1 MFRQNYYFSATPQ
14 PTPPIFYCLT
24 ALNRQKS
31 LLFVVKIFNSL
42 FAFSL
47 LGVLSGRK
55 GNEAQ
60 QIIN

>member
-14 PTPPIFYCLT
+14 PTPTFYNYHT
-24 ALNRQKS
+24 ALNKQKS

-42 FAFSL
+42 FVFSL

>member
-14 PTPPIFYCLT
+14 PTPAIFYCLT
-24 ALNRQKS
+24 ALNRQKL
-31 LLFVVKIFNSL
+31 LLFIVKIFSSL

-55 GNEAQ
+55 GNKAQ
-60 QIIN
+60 QKIN

>member
-14 PTPPIFYCLT
+14 PTPAFFYCLT

-42 FAFSL
+42 FAFSS

-55 GNEAQ
+55 GNKAQ
-60 QIIN
+60 QKIN